1 MSSSN
6 ASKNE
11 SRLTVNNNKKKL
23 TLRYP
28 TSISLASYRLLYLI
42 LAKKAFGDDEANASP
57 LVLGLVPKLPRDV

>member
-1 MSSSN
+1 MD
-6 ASKNE
+6 
-11 SRLTVNNNKKKL
+11 NNKKKL